1 MSDVKRHY
9 AELLGPVYT
18 WYTSVAG
25 DPVARAAGWLER
37 HGLLTQARYL
47 DLGAGSGAHA
57 LALLR
62 AGKRVTAVDF
72 DTALLEELRVAA
84 APYGERLTLH
94 AGDLLAYVRAATPGG
109 FDMILCAGDTL
120 THLPALA
127 DVDELVRESA
137 RCLAPGGRLAFAY
150 RDSTRFAAEGV
161 ERFIEVAR
169 DATRSMHC
177 LLEPLDAEHLR
188 VTDIVTE
195 VGPEGPRT
203 RLGDYVKLR
212 IAPER
217 LLTAARDVGLELAE
231 RTDERG
237 MTTLCFRKG

>member
-9 AELLGPVYT
+9 AELLGPLYT

-37 HGLLTQARYL
+37 HGLVTETRYL

-72 DTALLEELRVAA
+72 DVGLLDELRVAA

-94 AGDLLAYVRAATPGG
+94 AGDLLDFLRTAPDESCEVA
-109 FDMILCAGDTL
+109 LCAGDTL

-127 DVDELVRESA
+127 GVDELVRESA
-137 RCLAPGGRLAFAY
+137 RCLSAGGRLALAY

-161 ERFIEVAR
+161 ERFVEVAH
-169 DATRSMHC
+169 DATRTMHC

-188 VTDIVTE
+188 VTDLVTE
-195 VGPEGPRT
+195 LGPGGPRT

-217 LLTAARDVGLELAE
+217 ILTAARSAGLELTARAE
-231 RTDERG
+231 ERG
-237 MTTLCFRKG
+237 MTTLCFRKA

>member
-1 MSDVKRHY
+1 VGDVKRHY

-18 WYTSVAG
+18 WYTSVGG
-25 DPVARAAGWLER
+25 DPVARAAAWLER
-37 HGLLTQARYL
+37 HGLLTGTRYL

-72 DTALLEELRVAA
+72 DPALLGELRAA
-84 APYGERLTLH
+84 GEPYAELLTLH
-94 AGDLLAYVRAATPGG
+94 AADLSAFLRSATSAD
-109 FDMILCAGDTL
+109 FDLILCAGDTL
-120 THLPALA
+120 THLPSFG

-137 RCLAPGGRLAFAY
+137 RCLDARGRLAVAY
-150 RDSTRFAAEGV
+150 RDSSRFAAEGV

-169 DATRSMHC
+169 DAKRTLHC

-188 VTDIVTE
+188 VTDLVTE
-195 VGPEGPRT
+195 VGPDGPRT

-212 IAPER
+212 IPPER
-217 LLTAARDVGLELAE
+217 LVKAAGAVGLELTE
-231 RTDERG
+231 RADERG
-237 MTTLCFRKG
+237 MTTLCFRKA

>member
-9 AELLGPVYT
+9 AELLGPIYT
-18 WYTSVAG
+18 WYTSVDG

-37 HGLLTQARYL
+37 HGLLTHAHYL

-72 DTALLEELRVAA
+72 DTALLEELRSAA

-94 AGDLLAYVRAATPGG
+94 AGDLLAYVRAATPAS
-109 FDMILCAGDTL
+109 FDVILCAGDTL

-137 RCLAPGGRLAFAY
+137 SCLAPGGRLAFAY

-195 VGPEGPRT
+195 IGPEGPRT

-217 LLTAARDVGLELAE
+217 LLTAASDVGLELAA

-237 MTTLCFRKG
+237 MTTLCFRKA

>member
-18 WYTSVAG
+18 WYTSAAG

-37 HGLLTQARYL
+37 HGLDTEARYL

-72 DTALLEELRVAA
+72 DAALLDELRVAA

-94 AGDLLAYVRAATPGG
+94 AGDLLAWVRAATPAS
-109 FDMILCAGDTL
+109 FDVVLCVGDTL

-137 RCLAPGGRLAFAY
+137 RCLAPGGRLAVAY

-169 DATRSMHC
+169 DATRTMHC

-195 VGPEGPRT
+195 VGHDGPRT

-217 LLTAARDVGLELAE
+217 ILTSAGGVGLELAE
-231 RTDERG
+231 RSDERG
-237 MTTLCFRKG
+237 MTTLCFRKA